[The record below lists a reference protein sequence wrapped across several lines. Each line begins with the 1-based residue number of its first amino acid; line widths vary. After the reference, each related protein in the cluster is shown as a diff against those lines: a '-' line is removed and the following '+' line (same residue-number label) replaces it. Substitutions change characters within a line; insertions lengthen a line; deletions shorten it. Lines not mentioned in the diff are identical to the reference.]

1 MNNAQQADVTLK
13 LTKKMIMDAMN
24 IDIQSD
30 DGGQYTES
38 GTHTGSLLST
48 LKQNEV
54 VSGAISVNMFNK
66 MNNNTRSNVFSTID
80 ENVTARR
87 KNLS

>member
-1 MNNAQQADVTLK
+1 
-13 LTKKMIMDAMN
+13 MN

-30 DGGQYTES
+30 DGGQFTEL
-38 GTHTGSLLST
+38 GTHTGSLMST
-48 LKQNEV
+48 LKQNGV
-54 VSGAISVNMFNK
+54 ISGAISVSMVKK

-80 ENVTARR
+80 ENVTVRR